1 VWSLIWRAPKPHLAI
16 VVEDP
21 DGREEETEA
30 ETDLRTE
37 LGLKTEPVV
46 SVTEGRPLRALEG
59 LEGEDRGSARLVA
72 LEGDNQGRRLWRIL
86 ASRGIIEARN
96 TQTRPFSLL
105 SAFFCDYRPPRCR
118 QRWIPIRTPIVVYP
132 LLSRDVNRMRAR
144 LQQYENSSCTREES
158 PCGGHH

>member
-1 VWSLIWRAPKPHLAI
+1 
-16 VVEDP
+16 
-21 DGREEETEA
+21 
-30 ETDLRTE
+30 
-37 LGLKTEPVV
+37 VV
-46 SVTEGRPLRALEG
+46 SVTEGGPSRALEG
-59 LEGEDRGSARLVA
+59 EGRGSARLVA

-96 TQTRPFSLL
+96 AQTRPFSLF

-144 LQQYENSSCTREES
+144 LQQYEKSVYTREES
-158 PCGGHH
+158 ACGGHHRGMRMSKGLVEEGTYSTTEGLGRQ